1 VTALL
6 EVIPTCLRA
15 RNFRG
20 NWSETRDDPFLAQ
33 SSRMERRPAQAD
45 SRSAAVF
52 VNGNFYFGADGL
64 AGELGHTTIDE
75 RGEMCSCGNR
85 GCLEVYAS
93 GWAIITSVRRA
104 LLQGV
109 TSSLLETRTE
119 HLSVEAIV
127 DAARK
132 GDRLSQTVLSEAGTH
147 LATALAN
154 FVNLFNPQSII
165 LGGAVPQV
173 TKTFFLKSLSQ
184 ALRYRAFHRSVSNL
198 KLLVSH
204 RVGQPGAV
212 GVALVV
218 AEQLS
223 RQFCTS
229 NYSD

>member
-1 VTALL
+1 MRHAKETG
-6 EVIPTCLRA
+6 CR
-15 RNFRG
+15 RRCYRKRG
-20 NWSETRDDPFLAQ
+20 LI
-33 SSRMERRPAQAD
+33 
-45 SRSAAVF
+45 
-52 VNGNFYFGADGL
+52 
-64 AGELGHTTIDE
+64 LGP
-75 RGEMCSCGNR
+75 
-85 GCLEVYAS
+85 
-93 GWAIITSVRRA
+93 
-104 LLQGV
+104 
-109 TSSLLETRTE
+109 
-119 HLSVEAIV
+119 
-127 DAARK
+127 
-132 GDRLSQTVLSEAGTH
+132 
-147 LATALAN
+147 LAN